1 MGVAKYD
8 KNEKDAIE
16 KVTLQSGIEVKAS
29 YGPADLEEVG
39 FDYEKDLADPG
50 RYPFTRALHPQ
61 GYRSRAW
68 ITRQYTGFG
77 TPAETNERFK
87 LMISHGQ
94 TGLNVAFDL
103 PTQMGYDSDHPRAQ
117 GEVGR
122 VGMAVDSLRDFEIA
136 FDGIKLDRIGSGLT
150 INAVATIMLA
160 MYQATAEKMGYDRNV
175 ISATPQNDILKEMI
189 GRGAWIYPVEPAV
202 RLVGDT
208 IEYCMTQLP
217 RCNPVSVCGYH
228 IRESGAD
235 PAQEI
240 AYAFS
245 IANTYID
252 EVVKRGY
259 DPGPAAARFSFNFNI
274 FGNLWEQ
281 VAKFRAAR
289 KLWARNLREKYGI
302 QDQKALFLRGLFGGG
317 GYGLTKAEPENNI
330 MRGAYYALAAALG
343 GAQTT
348 ALCSYDEAYTIPTP
362 HSALISLRTCQL
374 LMDEIGLRDTVD
386 PLAGSYFIETLTKKM
401 EDKILEHMAEVDR
414 MGGMIQAVG
423 QGIIQRRVSRQAYE
437 YEKGLQEGEYRK
449 VGVNIHTGAEE
460 HEVELHEYTFESADK
475 QIESLKALRRERSD
489 ADVKKNPHRPGKD
502 GPGQKEHHAGPGGLL
517 QGILHGGGN
526 GRGFPGSVRRIPGTH
541 PFLRKIRFRG
551 KNFPPDPHV
560 TRGGRPPGRRAM
572 VWVQRRPE
580 AVFRLTGIFG
590 RKKGF

>member
-1 MGVAKYD
+1 MGVAKYT

-16 KVTLQSGIEVKAS
+16 KVELQSGIEIKS
-29 YGPADLEEVG
+29 HYGPEDLDAVG
-39 FDYEKDLADPG
+39 FDYEKDLGAPG
-50 RYPFTRALHPQ
+50 EYPFTRALHAQ

-68 ITRQYTGFG
+68 TTRQYTGFG

-103 PTQMGYDSDHPRAQ
+103 PTQMGFDSDHPRAQ

-122 VGMAVDSLRDFEIA
+122 VGMAVDSLRDFETA
-136 FDGIKLDRIGSGLT
+136 FDGLQLDRIGSGLT

-160 MYQATAEKMGYDRNV
+160 MYQSMAEKKGFDRKR

-189 GRGAWIYPVEPAV
+189 GRGAWIFPVEPAV

-208 IEYCMTQLP
+208 IEYCMTELP
-217 RCNPVSVCGYH
+217 RCSPVSICGYH
-228 IRESGAD
+228 IRESGAT

-240 AYAFS
+240 GYAFS
-245 IANTYID
+245 IANAYID

-259 DPGPAAARFSFNFNI
+259 EPTPVAKNFSFNLNI

-281 VAKFRAAR
+281 IAKFRAAR

-302 QDQKALFLRGLFGGG
+302 EDKKALFLRGLFGGG
-317 GYGLTKAEPENNI
+317 GYGLAKTEPENNI

-386 PLAGSYFIETLTKKM
+386 PLAGSYFIETLTKQM
-401 EDKILEHMAEVDR
+401 EEKIQEHMAEADK
-414 MGGMIQAVG
+414 MGGIVQAVG
-423 QGIIQRRVSRQAYE
+423 SGLIQSKLGRQAYE
-437 YEKGLQEGEYRK
+437 YERGLQEGVFKK
-449 VGVNIHTGAEE
+449 VGVNLHTGAEE
-460 HEVELHEYTFESADK
+460 AEVELHEYNFDSADK
-475 QIESLKALRRERSD
+475 QVEALKQIRRERSD
-489 ADVKKNPHRPGKD
+489 AEVKKTLTALEQAARDKKNIMPPLVECCKAYCTVG
-502 GPGQKEHHAGPGGLL
+502 EMAG
-517 QGILHGGGN
+517 
-526 GRGFPGSVRRIPGTH
+526 
-541 PFLRKIRFRG
+541 
-551 KNFPPDPHV
+551 
-560 TRGGRPPGRRAM
+560 
-572 VWVQRRPE
+572 
-580 AVFRLTGIFG
+580 VFREVYGEFDEPSLF
-590 RKKGF
+590 